1 MGNDMKKKL
10 WLLGICAAALVII
23 FVGSVIKKSSEN
35 TYNSDKKSEQADII
49 PRDGETMK
57 EEEAVKLLSYLGID
71 KDKLLGEGKA
81 SGVLTFGKASSYL
94 KDIAGTLDIKE
105 EEITDKLSFP
115 LITEEA
121 DKAILTAEF
130 LELYEALLNSIPK
143 EKRDI
148 SEEILYILAGSVA
161 DDRTVAVT
169 DGGNFSCNNIV
180 SYEEFY
186 QKDKLTGS
194 KEAVSLTFQPKD
206 YEDKS
211 VTAYIKGNEIIYI
224 KGVSEEETLLSN
236 LWIVDGKDTTVK
248 TFINGITKEFK
259 TEYPLSEEIGK
270 TVCDITV
277 KDKKIIK
284 ITMKPDTITGKVLS
298 AGKSSIEI
306 QGYGKVALEDNYRIY
321 KIYDEL
327 AMEVTNSI
335 LVGYSTTE
343 FVVANGKIAAALITA
358 PIKAENIRVLI
369 KTDNFSGMLHDKVVL
384 TANKDFTV
392 TAGKIVKKHKAG
404 EKVTINPTNSLFKE
418 GRLRIET
425 KGENGK
431 ITLLSVLRQGEN
443 PKYRGAIEVA
453 KEEGGLT
460 IVNELSLEEYL
471 YAVVP
476 SEMPTSYNMEAL
488 KAQAVCARSYAY
500 NQLMEG
506 ALSEYGAHVDDS
518 VNYQV
523 YNNLPE
529 NEQSILAVKDT
540 YGKVLKYQGNVINAY
555 YFSTSWG
562 YTASINDVWAG
573 DTTVPYL
580 VGKAQAV
587 YDLVNQ
593 KAVYAAS
600 FHPDTVDYSGETAFR
615 SFLEKPDYK
624 TYDSEFPWYRWS
636 TTLTWKELTEII
648 NRNLSSR
655 YTANPSFI
663 LTLTGGSLSD
673 KPVFESKEIST
684 IGDLKDIK
692 VATREKS
699 GVVSKLYLIGSKATI
714 SVQNEYNIRSLLASG
729 TTKIKRGDGSTVSSL
744 SLLPSA
750 YICFNKGEKSLTI
763 KGGGYGHGIGMS
775 QNGAKAMADSGKT
788 FDIILKHY
796 YTGVDIGFIY

>member
-1 MGNDMKKKL
+1 MKKKL

-71 KDKLLGEGKA
+71 KDKLLGEGEA

-143 EKRDI
+143 EKRGI
-148 SEEILYILAGSVA
+148 SEENIYILAGSVA

-404 EKVTINPTNSLFKE
+404 EKVTIIPTNSLFKE
-418 GRLRIET
+418 GRLRVET

-684 IGDLKDIK
+684 IGELKDIK

-729 TTKIKRGDGSTVSSL
+729 TIKIKRGDGSTVSSL

>member
-1 MGNDMKKKL
+1 MKKKL

-57 EEEAVKLLSYLGID
+57 EEEAIKLLSYLGID
-71 KDKLLGEGKA
+71 KDKLLGEGEA
-81 SGVLTFGKASSYL
+81 SGVLTFGKASTFL

-130 LELYEALLNSIPK
+130 LELYETLLNSIPK
-143 EKRDI
+143 DKGTI
-148 SEEILYILAGSVA
+148 SEESLYILAGSVV

-169 DGGNFSCNNIV
+169 DGGNFSCSNIV

-194 KEAVSLTFQPKD
+194 KEAVSLAFQPKD

-224 KGVSEEETLLSN
+224 KGISEEETLLSN

-404 EKVTINPTNSLFKE
+404 DKVTINPTNSLFKE

-744 SLLPSA
+744 NLLPSA

>member
-1 MGNDMKKKL
+1 MKKKL
-10 WLLGICAAALVII
+10 WLLGICAAALIVI
-23 FVGSVIKKSSEN
+23 FVGSVIKKLSEN
-35 TYNSDKKSEQADII
+35 TYNSDKKSVQADII
-49 PRDGETMK
+49 PRDGESMK
-57 EEEAVKLLSYLGID
+57 EEEALKLLSYLGID
-71 KDKLLGEGKA
+71 KDKLLGDGEA
-81 SGVLTFGKASSYL
+81 SGVLTFGKAGSYL
-94 KDIAGTLDIKE
+94 KTIESILDIKE
-105 EEITDKLSFP
+105 EAITDKLSFP
-115 LITEEA
+115 LLTEEA
-121 DKAILTAEF
+121 DKAMLTAEF
-130 LELYEALLNSIPK
+130 LEFYEVLLNSIPK
-143 EKRDI
+143 EKQTV
-148 SEEILYILAGSVA
+148 SEEKLYILAGSEA
-161 DDRTVAVT
+161 EDRTVAVT
-169 DGGNFSCNNIV
+169 DGGNFTCKDTL

-186 QKDKLTGS
+186 QEGKLVGRE
-194 KEAVSLTFQPKD
+194 EAVSLTFKPED

-224 KGVSEEETLLSN
+224 KGTSEEETVLSN
-236 LWIVDGKDTTVK
+236 LWIVDGKGTTVK
-248 TFINGITKEFK
+248 AFINGVTKEFQ

-277 KDKKIIK
+277 KDKKIVK

-298 AGKSSIEI
+298 AGKASIEI

-369 KTDNFSGMLHDKVVL
+369 KTDNFSSMLHDKVVL
-384 TANKDFTV
+384 TADKDFTV
-392 TAGKIVKKHKAG
+392 TAGKTVKQHKAG
-404 EKVTINPTNSLFKE
+404 DKVTINPTNTLFKE

-443 PKYRGAIEVA
+443 PKYRGSIEVA

-500 NQLMEG
+500 NQLMAG

-573 DTTVPYL
+573 DVAVPYL
-580 VGKAQAV
+580 AGKAQAV
-587 YDLVNQ
+587 YDLVDQ

-615 SFLEKPDYK
+615 SFLEKPDYT
-624 TYDSEFPWYRWS
+624 TYDSEFPWYRWN
-636 TTLTWKELTEII
+636 TTVTWKELTEVI
-648 NRNLSSR
+648 NKNLSSR
-655 YTANPSFI
+655 YAANPSFI
-663 LTLTGGSLSD
+663 LTLTGGSISD
-673 KPVFESKEIST
+673 KPVFESKEVST

-714 SVQNEYNIRSLLASG
+714 SVQNEYNIRSLLASAS
-729 TTKIKRGDGSTVSSL
+729 TDIKRGDGSTVSGL

-763 KGGGYGHGIGMS
+763 KGGGYGHGVGMS
-775 QNGAKAMADSGKT
+775 QNGAKAMADSGKN
-788 FDIILKHY
+788 FDVILKHY

>member
-1 MGNDMKKKL
+1 MKKKL

-71 KDKLLGEGKA
+71 KDKLLGEGEA

-143 EKRDI
+143 EKRGI
-148 SEEILYILAGSVA
+148 SEENLYILAGSVA

-404 EKVTINPTNSLFKE
+404 DKVTINPTNSLFKE
-418 GRLRIET
+418 GRLRVET

>member
-1 MGNDMKKKL
+1 MKKKL

-148 SEEILYILAGSVA
+148 SEENIYILAGSVA

-186 QKDKLTGS
+186 QEDKLTGS

>member
-1 MGNDMKKKL
+1 MKKKL

-71 KDKLLGEGKA
+71 KDKLLGEGEA

-143 EKRDI
+143 EKRGI
-148 SEEILYILAGSVA
+148 SEENLYILAGSVA

-194 KEAVSLTFQPKD
+194 KEAVSLTFLPKD

-404 EKVTINPTNSLFKE
+404 DKVTINPTNSLFKE
-418 GRLRIET
+418 GRLRVET

>member
-1 MGNDMKKKL
+1 MKKKL

-148 SEEILYILAGSVA
+148 SEENIYILAGSVA

-194 KEAVSLTFQPKD
+194 KEAVSITFQPKD

-587 YDLVNQ
+587 YDLVNK

-684 IGDLKDIK
+684 IGELKDIK

-729 TTKIKRGDGSTVSSL
+729 TIKIKRGDGSTVSSL

>member
-1 MGNDMKKKL
+1 MKKKL

-23 FVGSVIKKSSEN
+23 FVGSVIKKLSEN

-71 KDKLLGEGKA
+71 KDKLLGEGEA

-143 EKRDI
+143 EKRGI
-148 SEEILYILAGSVA
+148 SEENLYILAGSVA

>member
-1 MGNDMKKKL
+1 MKKKL

-57 EEEAVKLLSYLGID
+57 EEEALKLLSYLGID
-71 KDKLLGEGKA
+71 KDKLLGEGEA

-143 EKRDI
+143 EKRTI
-148 SEEILYILAGSVA
+148 SEESLYILAGSVV

-186 QKDKLTGS
+186 QKDKLSGS
-194 KEAVSLTFQPKD
+194 KKAVSLTFQPKD

-404 EKVTINPTNSLFKE
+404 DKVTINPTNSLFKE

-443 PKYRGAIEVA
+443 PKYRGVIEVA

-744 SLLPSA
+744 NLLPSA